1 MHFFLQTFGCTKID
15 PKAILRPTWA
25 VKLEDL
31 EHYFY
36 NHHYA
41 NLNHKKLFIQGITTS
56 GKPFRPS
63 DWAERLCGVMAT
75 FRPPG
80 DSGDPRFTY
89 SPYVRPVLIAKVK
102 CVVIDTRLRDLDPR
116 ALDFVMNFA
125 KDNSLP
131 IEEACEFNP
140 TTPSQP

>member
-1 MHFFLQTFGCTKID
+1 M
-15 PKAILRPTWA
+15 
-25 VKLEDL
+25 
-31 EHYFY
+31 
-36 NHHYA
+36 
-41 NLNHKKLFIQGITTS
+41 NHKKLFIQGITTS

-89 SPYVRPVLIAKVK
+89 SPYARPVLIATVK

-140 TTPSQP
+140 TAPAQP

>member
-1 MHFFLQTFGCTKID
+1 MFGASNCTKIV
-15 PKAILRPTWA
+15 PKVILRPSQT
-25 VKLEDL
+25 VKLEGL
-31 EHYFY
+31 VILIPY
-36 NHHYA
+36 NDFYA

-80 DSGDPRFTY
+80 DAGDPRFTY
-89 SPYVRPVLIAKVK
+89 SPYVRPVVIAKVK

-131 IEEACEFNP
+131 IEEACEFEPN
-140 TTPSQP
+140 SQSQS